1 MPTRRM
7 DEIEKLLKNGRPA
20 PQPEHSFQII
30 FQEEPKLIDVK
41 QLERDAKEY
50 QKRTGEA
57 DTSEMNKLKNKLI

>member
-1 MPTRRM
+1 M
-7 DEIEKLLKNGRPA
+7 IEKLLKTGRPA

-30 FQEEPKLIDVK
+30 FEGSEPKLIDVA

>member
-1 MPTRRM
+1 M
-7 DEIEKLLKNGRPA
+7 DEIEKLLKTGRPA

-30 FQEEPKLIDVK
+30 DVA

-57 DTSEMNKLKNKLI
+57 DTSEIK